1 MPLPQENRCTLADVL
16 AWEEQER
23 MELINGYPVMMAP
36 PSRAHQGI
44 VSQLNRQI
52 GNYLQGK
59 KCSVYPAPFAVRL
72 FEEKRDRPEDV
83 DTMVEPDITVVCDP
97 SKLDDI
103 GCRGAPDLVME
114 ILSPSTQRHDRLTKF
129 NLYQQAGVRE
139 YWIVDPVSRS
149 VQVFLL
155 EDGRYSAKD
164 FGTAGETVRVN
175 VLEDCVIDLTQVF
188 AE

>member
-72 FEEKRDRPEDV
+72 
-83 DTMVEPDITVVCDP
+83 
-97 SKLDDI
+97 
-103 GCRGAPDLVME
+103 
-114 ILSPSTQRHDRLTKF
+114 
-129 NLYQQAGVRE
+129 
-139 YWIVDPVSRS
+139 
-149 VQVFLL
+149 
-155 EDGRYSAKD
+155 
-164 FGTAGETVRVN
+164 
-175 VLEDCVIDLTQVF
+175 CVIPPSWMTS
-188 AE
+188 AAGARRIW